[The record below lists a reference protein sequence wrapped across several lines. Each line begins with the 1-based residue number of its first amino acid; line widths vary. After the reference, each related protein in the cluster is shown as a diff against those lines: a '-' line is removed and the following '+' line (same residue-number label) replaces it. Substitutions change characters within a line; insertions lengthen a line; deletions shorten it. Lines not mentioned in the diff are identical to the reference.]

1 MKDHPA
7 NENLNSNTHTR
18 GDSTLTVSGLDSRR
32 VDLIEE
38 LMLDDLRHQTMD
50 RLNCRLAARIA
61 RGKRES
67 EVLLWT

>member
-1 MKDHPA
+1 M
-7 NENLNSNTHTR
+7 NSTWA
-18 GDSTLTVSGLDSRR
+18 VSGLVGRR

-38 LMLDDLRHQTMD
+38 FILDDLRHQTMD
-50 RLNCRLAARIA
+50 RLNGRLAARIA